1 MKRITCIILSLIFAI
16 FALAGC
22 ARKEED
28 TVSYSTEKTDKPEKI
43 TDAKRYGD
51 DDDDEPESNEEM
63 KDNKDDKA
71 EEDKEAGGEKKEVEE
86 KEEKGAKEEK
96 GEKGEKEEK
105 GGKEEEEEKTEKND
119 GATANKPA
127 KDDNNDSDRSKKKAE
142 NAAKR
147 SINGTLKNFSATT
160 LDGRRFTSADIAK
173 YDMTVI
179 NFWGT
184 YCGPCIAEMPDLAEF
199 YNNLP
204 EGVNFVTYCVDG
216 SGNEDEAQSIIDD
229 AGLDAIVILGASG
242 DFANIL
248 GQIMY
253 IPTTIFVNKHGEI
266 VGYELIGRSED
277 LARAYKDRISDAL
290 AETDR

>member
-16 FALAGC
+16 SALAGC
-22 ARKEED
+22 AKKEENA
-28 TVSYSTEKTDKPEKI
+28 VSYSTEKTDKPEKI

-51 DDDDEPESNEEM
+51 DDDEPENDEEM

-86 KEEKGAKEEK
+86 K
-96 GEKGEKEEK
+96 GEKEEK
-105 GGKEEEEEKTEKND
+105 GETEEKDEKEEKEEKND
-119 GATANKPA
+119 GDTANQPA
-127 KDDNNDSDRSKKKAE
+127 KDGNNDSDRSKKKAE

-147 SINGTLKNFSATT
+147 SINGTLKNFSTTT

-204 EGVNFVTYCVDG
+204 EGVNFVTYCTDG
-216 SGNEDEAQSIIDD
+216 AGNAEEAKNIIAD
-229 AGLDAIVILGASG
+229 AGLDAIVIVGSSG